1 MKTAIVLSLP
11 CFVTFR
17 FDLLKHPEQVRF
29 IGIFTEQ
36 DAAKL
41 PESHRTGFAEI
52 HVVPNG
58 VADPDPML
66 SPMVEYEATR
76 AVVKKVIEGLE
87 LRDVFLLSY
96 YEWNLLT
103 AAKIRDELGI
113 AGPSYDQILPYR
125 DKLLMKERLV
135 AANVRVPKFGHYHP
149 ARYVEDARGYFER
162 IKAEVGLPFILK
174 PVDSAGADGVWKIT
188 SLAEFLAL
196 PPAFGRGYE
205 YEEFITGT
213 MYSVNLVTDHGK
225 TVFGGVTEYQVN
237 TFELLRGRINTD
249 LNLLDSDPRVARM
262 VRFAESALDA
272 LGRLDGGS
280 HMEIFLTPADELV
293 FLEVGARFKG
303 VFGLSAMQRNYAIAF
318 VNLSF
323 QIETGLE
330 SHPYDGKQ
338 IYCFDGVFPKKR
350 GKVAKLVPPPLE
362 SEHEVTWKVAVGD
375 VLEPS
380 VSLVDSTGMFLV
392 WNHDFEALK
401 RDFER
406 FPTYE
411 PVIYEHEL

>member
-11 CFVTFR
+11 CFITFR

-36 DAAKL
+36 EVGNL
-41 PESHRTGFAEI
+41 PETHRARFEQI

-58 VADPDPML
+58 VVDPEPML
-66 SPMVEYEATR
+66 VPFLDFEATR
-76 AVVKKVIEGLE
+76 AVVKQVVEGLD

-96 YEWNLLT
+96 YELNLLT
-103 AAKIRDELGI
+103 AGRIRDELGI
-113 AGPSYDQILPYR
+113 KGPSYEQILPYR
-125 DKLLMKERLV
+125 DKCLMKERLV
-135 AANVRVPKFGHYHP
+135 AKGVRVPKFGKYQSQRFAEG
-149 ARYVEDARGYFER
+149 ARAYFDELE
-162 IKAEVGLPFILK
+162 AEVGLPFILK
-174 PVDSAGADGVWKIT
+174 PIDSGGAEGVWKIT
-188 SLAEFLAL
+188 SREEFLAL
-196 PPAFGRGYE
+196 PADFGRDYE

-213 MYSVNLVTDHGK
+213 MYSVNIVTRDGK

-237 TFELLRGRINTD
+237 TFELQRGRINTD
-249 LNLLDSDPRVARM
+249 LNLLDSDPRVPRM

-280 HMEIFLTPADELV
+280 HMEIFLTGADELV

-303 VFGLSAMQRNYAIAF
+303 VLGLLAMQRNYGIAF

-323 QIETGLE
+323 EIETGLE
-330 SHPYDGKQ
+330 SHPYDGEQ
-338 IYCFDGVFPKKR
+338 VYCFDGVFPKKR
-350 GKVAKLVPPPLE
+350 GTVARLVDPPIE
-362 SEHEVTWKVAVGD
+362 SEFQINWKVKVGD

-380 VSLVDSTGMFLV
+380 DSLVASSGMFLV
-392 WNHDFEALK
+392 WN
-401 RDFER
+401 RDFATLER
-406 FPTYE
+406 DFWKFATYE